1 LPPITPPTSPSK
13 LAETS
18 RWPGGVRGAVHR
30 DVPPWTTW
38 PPGRP
43 GDGLRQQP
51 MSDRRRPWV
60 YDDSGGADHA
70 TAQSH
75 ARMQC
80 LCGLRIK
87 QLQTGPAPRHRAADT
102 QRQAWLDELAE
113 ARRQLDKEMS
123 LLHQELCMDAEP
135 CDRRPA
141 KDIPVQEEPRDGN
154 GDRRECRSVA
164 DQLHGR
170 APTPPARGPARDNNR
185 CANEGRTSTPTPTL
199 TLCRS
204 SGGRRRTSPLWP
216 CYCAA
221 ARRQRPPR
229 NDEYANN

>member
-1 LPPITPPTSPSK
+1 
-13 LAETS
+13 
-18 RWPGGVRGAVHR
+18 
-30 DVPPWTTW
+30 
-38 PPGRP
+38 
-43 GDGLRQQP
+43 
-51 MSDRRRPWV
+51 
-60 YDDSGGADHA
+60 
-70 TAQSH
+70 
-75 ARMQC
+75 MQC

-87 QLQTGPAPRHRAADT
+87 QLQTGPAPRHRAADA

-141 KDIPVQEEPRDGN
+141 KHIPVQEEPRDGN

-185 CANEGRTSTPTPTL
+185 CANEGENVNTNTDADALPLFRRASQNLAVVAMLLRSCPEAATSEERRVRQQLKVLLEAATAQQAE
-199 TLCRS
+199 S
-204 SGGRRRTSPLWP
+204 SAS
-216 CYCAA
+216 
-221 ARRQRPPR
+221 RQRLEHRRAGVSSTHDPNPPPS
-229 NDEYANN
+229 